1 MEETATPEMMESDH
15 NGLPNGFYSLPSDTS
30 IRLLKIKGISK
41 AEGSPPIVVWDVEIF
56 ELDESPEFIALSYT
70 WGDPIL
76 RNTSSIPADGEGE
89 THTEQRYGATIAP
102 VSPDGDKRG
111 GSGTRQHVAAKRT
124 YTMTKNLCDALYHL
138 FLLGCDDKW
147 IWVDAVCIDQ
157 EDEREK
163 SVQVARMDDI
173 YSTAHEVIV
182 WLGEDATD
190 PTEFIWLHTDYLDAL
205 DNHHKENGAEEMK
218 RQQPLDPAFAARL
231 GVSVPGGSW
240 RACWRKY
247 GEFYRRWRWFTRA
260 WVVQEVTL
268 ARNKRV
274 MFGKYI
280 IDWNKLALLG
290 VLIVVF
296 NWEMQLSQ
304 VMENGLGRVLG
315 DEIARLIFI
324 REEFLKRH
332 GASTGAIGS
341 ADNNFDRAP
350 TLALG
355 SITCRNRLGWMCYFQ
370 TLLAHTR
377 QYSATDPRDKV
388 YALFGLLKRTLPAG
402 LAVPFSPDYS
412 PASTAISLFTSVASF
427 LISGVPRLEALS
439 CRVSGDELTVPGAKF
454 DSIVGSY
461 GPLTD
466 FQTSEIGDCLE
477 LCRGIS
483 SEYLP
488 KHSDPGEVLW
498 RTMIANTFQRMP
510 APAAMGQSFRYWL
523 SGQLA
528 ENLTP
533 DPILQRDQEGNIYVE
548 LDDGEIE
555 ESLGILDQLRHE
567 NGVPGES
574 CIPGRDEVVYACRF
588 RINDNYQQ
596 LISRI
601 RSAAGVNRPIP
612 RPERQQL
619 DLLENKAKDFELTMK
634 GAFPFKRLYRT
645 SQGRLGLGPASLQV
659 GDQVW
664 LLRTAKVPFVLR
676 PREDGSYMFMGE
688 TTSRDSR
695 AVGMQATSLL
705 SCNMLA
711 KMCLLGS
718 WAALLRFHDGIAE
731 VGRWLVVEAT
741 VMDARTLAQK
751 TPRPTPRPPN
761 DEHATFSMNFL
772 HMHVRPPPPPRGL
785 LMRWQHWAN

>member
-1 MEETATPEMMESDH
+1 MPIRLQTNTEETATPEMMESNRSD
-15 NGLPNGFYSLPSDTS
+15 LPNGFYGLPTDTS

-41 AEGSPPIVVWDVEIF
+41 SEGSTPIVVWDVEIF
-56 ELDESPEFIALSYT
+56 ELEESPEFIALSYT
-70 WGDPIL
+70 WGDSIL
-76 RNTSSIPADGEGE
+76 RNTDSISADGEGE
-89 THTEQRYGATIAP
+89 THTEQRYGATITP
-102 VSPDGDKRG
+102 VSPVPPDADERG
-111 GSGTRQHVAAKRT
+111 GSSTRQHVAAKRT

-138 FLLGCDDKW
+138 FLLGCDDQW

-157 EDEREK
+157 ENEREK

-205 DNHHKENGAEEMK
+205 DNHYKENGVEEMK

-247 GEFYRRWRWFTRA
+247 GEFYRRWGWFTRA
-260 WVVQEVTL
+260 WIVQEVTL

-290 VLIVVF
+290 LLIVVF
-296 NWEMQLSQ
+296 NWELQLSQ
-304 VMENGLGRVLG
+304 VMEKGLGRVLG

-324 REEFLKRH
+324 REEFSKRH
-332 GASTGAIGS
+332 GASTGAIRS
-341 ADNNFDRAP
+341 ADDNFDGAP
-350 TLALG
+350 TLALD
-355 SITCRNRLGWMCYFQ
+355 SIASRDRLGWMCYFQ

-402 LAVPFSPDYS
+402 LSVPFSPDYS

-427 LISGVPRLEALS
+427 LVSGVPRLEGLSYVEDHSGTNIRGLASWVSDYTCHAVPAPLVGLRDPMHQFNCDPDHLGEMNHS
-439 CRVSGDELTVPGAKF
+439 CRVAGDELTVPGAKF

-477 LCRGIS
+477 LCRSIS
-483 SEYLP
+483 SEYFP
-488 KHSDPGEVLW
+488 KHSEPGEVLW

-555 ESLGILDQLRHE
+555 ESLGILDQLRHG
-567 NGVPGES
+567 NGVPGG
-574 CIPGRDEVVYACRF
+574 IVHPRDGRGCVYM
-588 RINDNYQQ
+588 
-596 LISRI
+596 
-601 RSAAGVNRPIP
+601 P
-612 RPERQQL
+612 
-619 DLLENKAKDFELTMK
+619 LENE
-634 GAFPFKRLYRT
+634 R
-645 SQGRLGLGPASLQV
+645 
-659 GDQVW
+659 
-664 LLRTAKVPFVLR
+664 
-676 PREDGSYMFMGE
+676 
-688 TTSRDSR
+688 
-695 AVGMQATSLL
+695 
-705 SCNMLA
+705 
-711 KMCLLGS
+711 
-718 WAALLRFHDGIAE
+718 
-731 VGRWLVVEAT
+731 
-741 VMDARTLAQK
+741 
-751 TPRPTPRPPN
+751 
-761 DEHATFSMNFL
+761 
-772 HMHVRPPPPPRGL
+772 
-785 LMRWQHWAN
+785 